1 MKRGQPTLMK
11 TVAILC
17 LALVAN
23 IAVEAQSDSAKA
35 LFQRGQVEFAAG
47 RYKPAFEHYRK
58 ATSLDTNYVDAY
70 RALGLAA
77 MEVRQFEVA
86 KQSFKKVLQ
95 SNPADPV
102 AIESM
107 GNIAFSFRRW
117 DDAIAYGQKMLDL
130 KVGKRVNYI
139 IGKSYYE
146 KENFGSA
153 FRFLDAAYKE
163 EPQNAE
169 IPFLFA
175 RSFVEM
181 SNYKMAVKYYQ
192 EAIALDSS
200 KVSWIYE
207 LGMAYQAVPDDKA
220 AVPIY
225 ELAIAKGYKMDND
238 VMENLSSAY
247 IAACVPEKGIAM
259 LEKML
264 EMRPADLDL
273 LYFMGDTYYRMGK
286 YDQAITHWDKILSY
300 DKQNARSLYM
310 IGMAFQKKGDTK
322 KGQAICDKAIEL
334 DPCLTVMRKE
344 KQGAG
349 F

>member
-1 MKRGQPTLMK
+1 MK
-11 TVAILC
+11 TLAILS
-17 LALVAN
+17 LVMMASLT
-23 IAVEAQSDSAKA
+23 IEAQTDSARA
-35 LFQRGQVEFAAG
+35 LYQRGQAEFAAG
-47 RYKPAFEHYRK
+47 RYKPAFELYRK
-58 ATSLDTNYVDAY
+58 ATSLDTNYIDAY

-77 MEVRQFEVA
+77 MEVRQIDLA
-86 KQSFKKVLQ
+86 RQSFRKVLQ
-95 SNPADPV
+95 NNPLDPV
-102 AIESM
+102 AIEAM
-107 GNIAFSFRRW
+107 GNISFSYRRW
-117 DDAIAYGQKMLDL
+117 DDAIVYGQKMLDL
-130 KVGKRVNYI
+130 NVGKRANYI

-146 KENFGSA
+146 KENFGAA

-163 EPQNAE
+163 EPKNAE

-181 SNYKMAVKYYQ
+181 SNYKMAVKYYH

-207 LGMAYQAVPDDKA
+207 LGMAYQAIPDDKA
-220 AVPIY
+220 AIPLY
-225 ELAIAKGYKMDND
+225 ELAIAKGYKVDND

-247 IAACVPEKGIAM
+247 IAAGVPEKGIAM
-259 LEKML
+259 LEKLL

-286 YDQAITHWDKILSY
+286 YDQAITHWDKILAY

-310 IGMAFQKKGDTK
+310 IGMAFQKKGEMK

-334 DPCLTVMRKE
+334 DPSLTVMRKE

-349 F
+349 L